1 LNTSLL
7 LAVQLAALAQVLAAL
22 AVEVLAVIEHQLS
35 AKVQAAEQQP
45 KIGCYSKKTLRRP

>member
-1 LNTSLL
+1 MNTSLL
-7 LAVQLAALAQVLAAL
+7 LAVQLAALAQVLVAL